1 MSNERPCLSRPWLW
15 PHLLSLEAP
24 AVAVGWTWALAQLHG
39 LHLTPAVLPGLGLVV
54 WVIYLLDRLFDTW
67 GVPEALLDR
76 RHRFYRRYR
85 WPLLLLGVLP
95 GAVAAAWLALWHLP
109 AGLLLEAVTLT
120 PLMAAYLVV
129 YASAGLRERRLA
141 FQAGLFVLLLAVHAL
156 PFDRGFQ
163 IVATA
168 LAFGLFFLV
177 WKTTLLD
184 RLRGL
189 MRKEAAAGLLFALGC
204 TAHARFQQPAGLL
217 PWLEMLLL
225 ALLFT
230 ANLSL
235 ILQIEAPPPQRRGQW
250 PNLVLALLLA
260 LGLGFSGFAG
270 DSRPL
275 ASLAL
280 LVVAGLLLMGLLWRF
295 GQRLEA
301 DAFRVFA
308 DLALLL
314 PLLALL
320 LG

>member
-1 MSNERPCLSRPWLW
+1 M
-15 PHLLSLEAP
+15 
-24 AVAVGWTWALAQLHG
+24 AVGWTWALARLHG

-67 GVPEALLDR
+67 GVPEVMLDR
-76 RHRFYRRYR
+76 RHGFYRRYR
-85 WPLLLLGVLP
+85 FPLLLLGVLP
-95 GAVAAAWLALWHLP
+95 GTLLAAWLAFWHLP
-109 AGLLLEAVTLT
+109 AGLLLEAASLT

-141 FQAGLFVLLLAVHAL
+141 FQVGLFVLLLVLHAL
-156 PFDRGFQ
+156 PFARGFQ
-163 IVATA
+163 IAVTAVA
-168 LAFGLFFLV
+168 FVLFFLV
-177 WKTTLLD
+177 SKTALLD

-230 ANLSL
+230 ANLSV
-235 ILQIEAPPPQRRGQW
+235 ILQIEATPERRRSQL
-250 PNLVLALLLA
+250 PSFAFALLLA
-260 LGLGFSGFAG
+260 LGLGFSRFAG

-275 ASLAL
+275 ATLSL
-280 LVVAGLLLMGLLWRF
+280 LVVAGLILTGLLWRF

-301 DAFRVFA
+301 DAFRVLA

-314 PLLALL
+314 PLIALL
-320 LG
+320 F

>member
-1 MSNERPCLSRPWLW
+1 MSIVRPCLSRPWLW

-24 AVAVGWTWALAQLHG
+24 AVAVGWTWALAQVHG
-39 LHLTPAVLPGLGLVV
+39 LHLTPAVLPGLALVV
-54 WVIYLLDRLFDTW
+54 WVIYLVDRLFDTW
-67 GVPEALLDR
+67 GVPEALLDL

-95 GAVAAAWLALWHLP
+95 GSVAAAWLALWHLP

-141 FQAGLFVLLLAVHAL
+141 FQAGLLVLLLAVHAL

-163 IVATA
+163 MIATA

-177 WKTTLLD
+177 WKTALLD

-204 TAHARFQQPAGLL
+204 SAHARFQQPSGWLT
-217 PWLEMLLL
+217 WLEMLLL
-225 ALLFT
+225 ALLFN
-230 ANLSL
+230 ANLSVIVL
-235 ILQIEAPPPQRRGQW
+235 SEAAPSQRRSPW
-250 PNLVLALLLA
+250 PHLLLALLLA
-260 LGLGFSGFAG
+260 FGLGFSGIAG

-275 ASLAL
+275 AGLAQ
-280 LVVAGLLLMGLLWRF
+280 LVVAGLLLIGLLWRF
-295 GQRLEA
+295 GQRLQA
-301 DAFRVFA
+301 DAFRVLA
-308 DLALLL
+308 DLVLLL

-320 LG
+320 L